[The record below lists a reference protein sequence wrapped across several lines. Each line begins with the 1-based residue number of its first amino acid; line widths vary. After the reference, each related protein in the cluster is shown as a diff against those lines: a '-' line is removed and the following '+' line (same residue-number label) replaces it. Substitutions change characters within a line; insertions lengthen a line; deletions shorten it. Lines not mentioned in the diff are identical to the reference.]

1 MLRELNER
9 TWAALP
15 KLGDGHDNGP
25 PWALLDSFVNRFSAP
40 DTSELYLIPDWANI
54 WPGKPQLGRFT
65 RVHLGCGI
73 MFVNPQS

>member
-40 DTSELYLIPDWANI
+40 DISELYLIPD
-54 WPGKPQLGRFT
+54 
-65 RVHLGCGI
+65 
-73 MFVNPQS
+73 